1 MKVGIIMGSTSDYEV
16 MSGAEEMLKT
26 YHRIRPISA
35 EEWENLKIRFTYP
48 EKFWKIANRYYCSR
62 KVWDSGQNYEKLYR
76 ENGQLKDELALKEKD
91 LAQYHQ
97 LEKNLQ
103 DTLLVA
109 QRTAEEVTRAA
120 KTQAEELRANA
131 RQACDNMRA
140 QAEMDA
146 QKRTDEAS
154 HQVREIVAEYDRLV
168 REKRQFITKVRSLM
182 QSELALLTEEERS
195 LPDAK
200 PAEEPVDEPVKEQTE
215 E

>member
-1 MKVGIIMGSTSDYEV
+1 
-16 MSGAEEMLKT
+16 MLTPVDIHNKEFGRSFRG
-26 YHRIRPISA
+26 YNEDEIDDFLDQVV
-35 EEWENLKIRFTYP
+35 N
-48 EKFWKIANRYYCSR
+48 
-62 KVWDSGQNYEKLYR
+62 DYEKLYR

-131 RQACDNMRA
+131 CQACDNMRA

>member
-1 MKVGIIMGSTSDYEV
+1 
-16 MSGAEEMLKT
+16 MLTPVDIHNKEFGRSFRG
-26 YHRIRPISA
+26 YNEDEIDDFLDQVV
-35 EEWENLKIRFTYP
+35 N
-48 EKFWKIANRYYCSR
+48 
-62 KVWDSGQNYEKLYR
+62 DYEKLYR

-97 LEKNLQ
+97 REKNLQ

-200 PAEEPVDEPVKEQTE
+200 PTEEPVDEPVKEQTE